1 MHKSKLIK
9 LLREYGD
16 AIINYESI
24 ESKKFKY
31 VVATLEFDNKHIQTK
46 HNRARESE
54 DTLLVFCW
62 DIDSFKLIK
71 VDQVTSVVPL
81 NKELK
86 NEF

>member
-1 MHKSKLIK
+1 MHKAKLIK
-9 LLREYGD
+9 LLKEYGD

-31 VVATLEFDNKHIQTK
+31 VVATLDFNNNHIQTK
-46 HNRARESE
+46 HNRAKETD

-71 VDQVTSVVPL
+71 VEQVTSVVPL

>member
-9 LLREYGD
+9 LLKESGD
-16 AIINYESI
+16 AIINYESS

-31 VVATLEFDNKHIQTK
+31 VVATLDFNNKHIQTK
-46 HNRARESE
+46 HNRAKETD

-71 VDQVTSVVPL
+71 AEKVTSVIPL
-81 NKELK
+81 NRELK
-86 NEF
+86 NEL